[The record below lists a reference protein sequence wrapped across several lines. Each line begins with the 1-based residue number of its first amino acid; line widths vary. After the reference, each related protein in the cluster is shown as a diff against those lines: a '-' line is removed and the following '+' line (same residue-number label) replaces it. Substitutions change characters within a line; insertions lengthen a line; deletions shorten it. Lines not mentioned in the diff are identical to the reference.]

1 MKKSRTIPRNRTFR
15 VQVAKATKQK
25 QESLRNISVPGECV
39 SSSDG
44 FERSREKNPT
54 RDEQG
59 IEVTKDKPGDS
70 CAVIS
75 SESKKKL
82 VEGITS
88 ARISDDED
96 WTKLTT
102 LKNSADKIVDCIDST
117 SKINEPTMSQNIAGL
132 NLDVKSK
139 PLIDYSSLIY
149 KNYPKKIA
157 GIKVTKKFLLMSKGL
172 KWKARVTGPEIK
184 DSTNKEVALNQG
196 AITRDVSSERTADL
210 TIQDSSVDEKTFIE
224 TSDVATPQTPV
235 TDKDS
240 KCGLQIVKSV
250 CCSQKQKKSNLKSIM
265 SKYSPK
271 PCIKWHP
278 NEPSN
283 FINKPK
289 SSSNPHL
296 KSVDRHSPANIGY
309 HNSSQ
314 APKPGLYS
322 DSSDVSNQ
330 TPDYKNAFITNSFRK
345 RSHIKA
351 RSRTLHSQVSEYD
364 QIKKPPCMRKKSR
377 GQLKLSKENIHRP
390 FIPSRIPVSINKSL
404 NGAGSYGNFLQHNN
418 ALCVDRGFSNCTTSL
433 HKISR
438 KPSVGKQAMKISFD
452 RQFLERDVR
461 PQPQETSAHK
471 FAIINRFSPQCMH
484 EIKLEEPTRRDSS
497 RIDLDDNVQDNVQ
510 SLNKHYRTHS
520 ILQKNRD
527 DNPGCNLWIEKTPLS
542 ASQHKL
548 QLTQNSFE
556 AMDKKMQP
564 DSLLDKTVDDDVQ
577 ELQNLINQHKQNGA
591 NLNSLKIVKSK
602 ADIYGSNVNKSIA
615 QDSLVKDMKILRTSY
630 PFQSLEMEKE
640 PNKFMDTESNLEMN
654 RNKQKSFGES
664 MSGDNCLTT
673 MTSKLEN
680 LNLASKKEINKV
692 FKMFLKKQDAELKNN
707 LLKYLMEESE
717 KNALKEKNSVGILS
731 KKKSKPSL
739 KNTCS
744 RSSSRNSVS
753 LTRRKRW
760 ESGESSKSS
769 SKSRVGSS
777 SRLRRAESVSPLRN
791 PKRCSSKSRE
801 SLRRDFYNRSDT
813 SLFAEKARTYKN
825 LYSNSRE
832 MVNLASDTSIAAVN
846 IIPPCR
852 SLTNNSFIR
861 EDSPSRR
868 FAEASF
874 KSEKPFRSWLKSN
887 NLIVDEFRETSP
899 NEPSPRLE
907 DPLVYQK
914 PDHGLIMAGRDKTDI
929 SHLFSSSKNYAN
941 DSHFVDSQFY
951 GFSSSPTEYFFNSLS
966 QAGVNN
972 NNTKSLPLNMMQNLE
987 PQIKDVNKLHSWR
1000 TLPNNFQGKTM
1011 VRESNAN
1018 DPCKKIMAS
1027 LNRRHTK
1034 KPIKMSIL
1042 PCSWPQESVGFPA
1055 RTLSTL
1061 NSQCSSASLC
1071 PSRRVGWRNCL
1082 EKKHSYSLISP
1093 ETIRSMSFSS
1103 DRSSL
1108 KLMRSNHT
1116 RAAFH

>member
-25 QESLRNISVPGECV
+25 QESLRNISVPGEGV

-44 FERSREKNPT
+44 FERSREPNPT
-54 RDEQG
+54 RNEHG
-59 IEVTKDKPGDS
+59 VEVSKDKPGDS
-70 CAVIS
+70 CAVVS
-75 SESKKKL
+75 SEAKSKF
-82 VEGITS
+82 VESITS
-88 ARISDDED
+88 ARIADDED
-96 WTKLTT
+96 KNKLTT
-102 LKNSADKIVDCIDST
+102 LKNSSDKTDECIDNI
-117 SKINEPTMSQNIAGL
+117 SKNNELIMSQNIAGL

-172 KWKARVTGPEIK
+172 KWKTLVSGPEIN
-184 DSTNKEVALNQG
+184 DSTNKEVAPNQG
-196 AITRDVSSERTADL
+196 AIMYDMSSERTTDP
-210 TIQDSSVDEKTFIE
+210 TIQVSSIADEETFTE
-224 TSDVATPQTPV
+224 TNEMTKPQTPV
-235 TDKDS
+235 TDRDS
-240 KCGLQIVKSV
+240 KCGLQIVKS
-250 CCSQKQKKSNLKSIM
+250 CCDQKQKKSNLKSIV

-271 PCIKWHP
+271 ACIKWHP
-278 NEPSN
+278 NEPVN

-330 TPDYKNAFITNSFRK
+330 TPDYKNAFIMNSFRK
-345 RSHIKA
+345 RPHIKA
-351 RSRTLHSQVSEYD
+351 RSRTLHPQVNEYD
-364 QIKKPPCMRKKSR
+364 QIKKPTCIRKKSR
-377 GQLKLSKENIHRP
+377 GQLRFSKENVHRP

-404 NGAGSYGNFLQHNN
+404 NVASSYGNFLQHNN

-433 HKISR
+433 HKITR
-438 KPSVGKQAMKISFD
+438 KPSVGKQALKISFE
-452 RQFLERDVR
+452 RPFQERDVK
-461 PQPQETSAHK
+461 PQPQETSANK

-484 EIKLEEPTRRDSS
+484 ETILEEPTKRVNS
-497 RIDLDDNVQDNVQ
+497 RLDLNENVQASIQ
-510 SLNKHYRTHS
+510 SLNKHYRAHN
-520 ILQKNRD
+520 ILQKNKD
-527 DNPGCNLWIEKTPLS
+527 DNPGCNIWKEKTPLT

-548 QLTQNSFE
+548 QLTQKSFE
-556 AMDKKMQP
+556 AVDKKMHP

-577 ELQNLINQHKQNGA
+577 ELQNLINQHKHNGTS
-591 NLNSLKIVKSK
+591 LNSLKIVKSK
-602 ADIYGSNVNKSIA
+602 GEIYGSSVNKSIA
-615 QDSLVKDMKILRTSY
+615 QDSLVKDMKVLRTSY
-630 PFQSLEMEKE
+630 PFQSLEIEKE
-640 PNKFMDTESNLEMN
+640 SNKFRDTESSLEMN

-664 MSGDNCLTT
+664 MSGDNCLPT

-717 KNALKEKNSVGILS
+717 KNALKEKVSVGILS

-769 SKSRVGSS
+769 SKSRIGSS

-791 PKRCSSKSRE
+791 PKRCMSKSRE

-832 MVNLASDTSIAAVN
+832 MINLANDTSKTAVN

-914 PDHGLIMAGRDKTDI
+914 PDHGYVGRDKTDI

-972 NNTKSLPLNMMQNLE
+972 NNMKSLPVNMIQNLE
-987 PQIKDVNKLHSWR
+987 PQVKDVNKLNSWR
-1000 TLPNNFQGKTM
+1000 TLPNSFQGKTM

-1027 LNRRHTK
+1027 LNQRHTK

-1042 PCSWPQESVGFPA
+1042 PCSWPQESIRFPVK
-1055 RTLSTL
+1055 TPSTL
-1061 NSQCSSASLC
+1061 NSQCSSASPCL
-1071 PSRRVGWRNCL
+1071 PKRVGWRNCL

-1108 KLMRSNHT
+1108 KLMRNNHT